1 MEIIVIMKR
10 KVTCLAFMGILGFLP
25 WDSAH
30 AIIVDIPLN
39 GSDTTDTDA
48 VLIDQSERLVSVLR
62 EQVSESVEFPYLDH
76 IGMVGMG
83 SGVYLGDGYVLTS
96 AHVGCYPFRLPDG
109 SYYQPDYQSW
119 SILTNSAGGQSDLAV
134 FRVSYSKD
142 SALGKLGVLPIA
154 MNDLDRD
161 QPILMFGSGLRQNSE
176 PSVLRSN
183 GKILAIIGYRMEGK
197 RATAWG
203 LNRPSEILEEP
214 VATNRYFTHCFVTEF
229 NQGSYEAQATSGDSG
244 GAAFRFDSRLNR
256 WELVGCIIGVT
267 QTGSYVPFGTQT
279 YLANLSRYRTQF
291 PNAEPSPET
300 VQDRAPE
307 SDAVLRLAS
316 GRSGDRDDAET
327 VSNGAGK
334 VEVLPAVI
342 GVKFPD

>member
-154 MNDLDRD
+154 MNAKPRSSTD
-161 QPILMFGSGLRQNSE
+161 NSFCN
-176 PSVLRSN
+176 SR
-183 GKILAIIGYRMEGK
+183 K
-197 RATAWG
+197 R
-203 LNRPSEILEEP
+203 
-214 VATNRYFTHCFVTEF
+214 HK
-229 NQGSYEAQATSGDSG
+229 
-244 GAAFRFDSRLNR
+244 
-256 WELVGCIIGVT
+256 ELC
-267 QTGSYVPFGTQT
+267 P
-279 YLANLSRYRTQF
+279 
-291 PNAEPSPET
+291 
-300 VQDRAPE
+300 
-307 SDAVLRLAS
+307 
-316 GRSGDRDDAET
+316 
-327 VSNGAGK
+327 
-334 VEVLPAVI
+334 
-342 GVKFPD
+342 